1 MEDVVTDPDHKITE
15 EGESDITL
23 EFIEQWALTQL
34 LMRDKQD
41 HFMRMRF
48 HAANAA
54 GATLAIKENV
64 PYKAPDIETSI
75 KLVGRSAKQEK
86 QSQALNRL
94 EVVYGLLAY
103 NLAHQKPAIK
113 TGIEQVIAGM
123 EELDK
128 SDDPRK
134 KYTLAGMQAEKDD
147 YDKQLTVYI

>member
-1 MEDVVTDPDHKITE
+1 MARAMEDVVTDPDHKITE

-75 KLVGRSAKQEK
+75 KFG
-86 QSQALNRL
+86 
-94 EVVYGLLAY
+94 
-103 NLAHQKPAIK
+103 
-113 TGIEQVIAGM
+113 
-123 EELDK
+123 
-128 SDDPRK
+128 
-134 KYTLAGMQAEKDD
+134 
-147 YDKQLTVYI
+147 